1 MLLLYF
7 KILLKIKIMKKIIY
21 IIALLGISAA
31 ATAQKLTV
39 STTNVSVTVKQ
50 GVDDAEG
57 HFDLTNTAATAKK
70 IHWDRLVPCVTGD
83 WQSAIC
89 DEVCWI
95 PTKGSNDFTLEAGKT
110 INMVVH
116 VYPDGKEGSAVINLN
131 IFEATDPTNKV
142 AVSVKFNTCA
152 SGLNDREI
160 AGIQLSPNPTQS
172 FFRLSDNALV
182 HDITIVNAL
191 GQEVA
196 TFDYAQG
203 TTYDVSA
210 YAKGLYFVRLRN
222 ENGKVLKT
230 EKLQIQ

>member
-1 MLLLYF
+1 
-7 KILLKIKIMKKIIY
+7 MKKIIY
-21 IIALLGISAA
+21 IIALMSMTSAVS
-31 ATAQKLTV
+31 AQKLSV
-39 STTNVSVTVKQ
+39 SATNVVVTVKQ

-57 HFDLTNTAATAKK
+57 HFDLTNTSTTAKK

-95 PTKGSNDFTLEAGKT
+95 PTKGSNEFTLDAGKT
-110 INMVVH
+110 LNMIVH
-116 VYPDGKEGSAVINLN
+116 VYPDGKEGSAIINLK
-131 IFEATDPTNKV
+131 IYEVTDPTNKV
-142 AVSVKFNTCA
+142 AVSVKFNTCVT
-152 SGLNDREI
+152 GVNDREI

-172 FFRLSDNALV
+172 FFRLSDNDLV
-182 HDITIVNAL
+182 HDIALVNTL

-196 TFDYAQG
+196 TFGYAQG